1 MASVRLLNS
10 SDLYSSPHHL
20 NGSYHGASNERSRTP
35 QNGLEVIETSHAVR
49 LQQEKPHLVS
59 LGGGRL
65 STSVTIHPL
74 PEGKTR
80 IGRSDAPVAQDI
92 VVQGPGVEPEHCYIQ
107 NESGKVTLHPLA
119 HVISID
125 GMAVTE
131 PSRLHQGCMICIG
144 RSNFFRFNH
153 PEEAQSL
160 KKEALPNS
168 RLPPISNS
176 FRPVTEPPGRFVG
189 NPVGA
194 PSPSSFDLDNSV
206 DFVEKVSK
214 FEFLAHNRSPPV
226 ASSESPRWFVR
237 DGIRVAAS
245 PPSRACEQPPSVR
258 GGPPASKPVAVAR
271 FTPTPPL
278 SSSGPKSPKS
288 PRVSAL
294 SGRASPLVA
303 GGRCTPTS
311 PRLGHRVASHEDI
324 RACEVELAQQHR
336 RAVAERLRDQEQE
349 RQERQR
355 LEEILSLCAEYERKV
370 HASAVPKGDKKLQRS
385 PPSSDSGTE
394 DVTTPPGSGSES
406 SSAPDDTSKTSE
418 SSSGSTNGCAA
429 QANDDG
435 GPALLHRNDTVI
447 RRPSGGKQLPERP
460 SDTTI
465 VKPVPVPAT
474 ARPVPAPRTQQ
485 GSFGEALPPR
495 SPESK
500 VAPPAGEATTV
511 VISGSSPPFGPTLVH
526 HPNRIKTNGSLAPTE
541 LDGKRAGRLL
551 ADGSVLSD
559 GMLAVAPKKV
569 NVTSSEDELTNIL
582 GGGGGGGG
590 SSLSSPLSEGTVAA
604 ATGAAEKAPVPSLAY
619 PQSPR
624 TRIRT
629 VASLERSPEVFE
641 NPHAWK
647 ELAASLHGAGGA
659 GKALTPPPATG
670 GMPPS
675 LDDLGPLKDLPQQH
689 SLPRK
694 LPERGGS
701 LNIRKASEESSR
713 VPLRR
718 ARSTSDDVSLL
729 RRQREDSFQQI
740 AKLKKDMFSLEARA
754 NEGMRELELEH
765 ALLTG
770 ELTDAQACQ
779 KSDFAILEEIQEE
792 ERRLGKQADLDRE
805 QEQLQLEVSRGRIE
819 QWEQLTRELREVL
832 EEEEEEGGGASLPRR
847 RPELE
852 ERYRRELEGLDGER
866 RAFEDLEFRQLERQ
880 ARREEEREALAAR
893 ADRVRQNLRDRQL
906 RIRELLEQQKTVQ
919 MQIEQERSSS
929 DIEKKLVQ
937 TQLQQEQR
945 RLELLDQQLRNA
957 TRTPQH
963 ISLDSSDD
971 SSSSETEM
979 DTSFKLGRQSPWNQ
993 NLLLQVPDIAVNR
1006 LSGNDSSFT
1015 GVESESS
1022 SIISSSDLPNESVSS
1037 SSDDRSRPT
1046 SEHVTQGIAQVH
1058 QHERNLQL
1066 NAEDR
1071 SVLVSRSGDDAI
1083 HHEIRRRE
1091 KQKAQRPLTRYLPV
1105 RGAECDLRQ
1114 HVESAGH
1121 QVELCPHVQLTS
1133 SSCRGYLHKLGGK
1146 WRSWKKRWFVFDRNR
1161 RALIYFSDKTEA
1173 KLKGGVP
1180 FQAIEEV
1187 YVDHLHSVKSPN
1199 PRVTF
1204 CVKTYERTFH
1214 LMAPTAEAMRIW
1226 VDVIFTGA
1234 EGYLEFLS
1242 EADMAPAARSR
1253 HKFKD

>member
-20 NGSYHGASNERSRTP
+20 NGSYHGAAPNERSRTP
-35 QNGLEVIETSHAVR
+35 KNDLEVIETSHAVR

-80 IGRSDAPVAQDI
+80 IGRNDAPVLQDI
-92 VVQGPGVEPEHCYIQ
+92 VVHGPAVEAEHCYIQ
-107 NESGKVTLHPLA
+107 NESGKVTLHPLGK
-119 HVISID
+119 VISID
-125 GMAVTE
+125 GMAITE

-153 PEEAQSL
+153 PEEAESL
-160 KKEALPNS
+160 KKDPLPNA
-168 RLPPISNS
+168 RLPPMSNS
-176 FRPVTEPPGRFVG
+176 FRPVTEPPVRFVG
-189 NPVGA
+189 NPGA
-194 PSPSSFDLDNSV
+194 PSTASFDMDNSV

-237 DGIRVAAS
+237 DGIRVSAS
-245 PPSRACEQPPSVR
+245 PPSRACEQSPSLRGPPSK
-258 GGPPASKPVAVAR
+258 PAPR

-278 SSSGPKSPKS
+278 SSSPKSPKS

-324 RACEVELAQQHR
+324 RACEVELTQQHR

-370 HASAVPKGDKKLQRS
+370 QAAGPKDKKLQRS

-394 DVTTPPGSGSES
+394 DVTSPPGSGSES

-418 SSSGSTNGCAA
+418 SSSGSGVSAE
-429 QANDDG
+429 DDKPG
-435 GPALLHRNDTVI
+435 LQRNDTVI
-447 RRPSGGKQLPERP
+447 RRPGGKQLPECP
-460 SDTTI
+460 TV
-465 VKPVPVPAT
+465 VKPVPVLA
-474 ARPVPAPRTQQ
+474 ARPVPAPRSQ
-485 GSFGEALPPR
+485 SSLSEAVHKSPECKALPP
-495 SPESK
+495 PPP
-500 VAPPAGEATTV
+500 PPAEEMVTV
-511 VISGSSPPFGPTLVH
+511 GAVAISGTGTSPPGPVLVH
-526 HPNRIKTNGSLAPTE
+526 HQNRIKTNGSLAPTE
-541 LDGKRAGRLL
+541 VDGKRVNRML
-551 ADGSVLSD
+551 ADGNVLLD
-559 GMLAVAPKKV
+559 GMLTVAPKKV
-569 NVTSSEDELTNIL
+569 NVTSSEDELSNIL
-582 GGGGGGGG
+582 GGGGSRGLSNHAG
-590 SSLSSPLSEGTVAA
+590 SGLSSPRSDGTALA
-604 ATGAAEKAPVPSLAY
+604 GEKTPVPALAY

-629 VASLERSPEVFE
+629 VATLERSPEVFE
-641 NPHAWK
+641 NPLAWK
-647 ELAASLHGAGGA
+647 ELASAHG
-659 GKALTPPPATG
+659 GKALTPPATIV
-670 GMPPS
+670 PPIFE
-675 LDDLGPLKDLPQQH
+675 DIPVLKDLPQQH

-701 LNIRKASEESSR
+701 LNIRKASEESR

-718 ARSTSDDVSLL
+718 VRSSSDDISLL
-729 RRQREDSFQQI
+729 KRQREDSFQQI
-740 AKLKKDMFSLEARA
+740 AKLKKDMFTLEARA

-792 ERRLGKQADLDRE
+792 ERRLSQQADLDRE

-819 QWEQLTRELREVL
+819 QWEQLTQELHEVL
-832 EEEEEEGGGASLPRR
+832 EEAASLSR

-880 ARREEEREALAAR
+880 ARREEEREALVAR

-929 DIEKKLVQ
+929 EIEKKLVQ

-971 SSSSETEM
+971 SSSSDTEM
-979 DTSFKLGRQSPWNQ
+979 GSTLKIGSQSSWNK
-993 NLLLQVPDIAVNR
+993 NILLQVPDATVNR
-1006 LSGNDSSFT
+1006 LSGNESSFT
-1015 GVESESS
+1015 GIESESS

-1066 NAEDR
+1066 NSDDR
-1071 SVLVSRSGDDAI
+1071 SGLVSRSGDDAI

-1161 RALIYFSDKTEA
+1161 RALVYFSDKSES

-1242 EADMAPAARSR
+1242 EADIAPASRSR

>member
-80 IGRSDAPVAQDI
+80 IGRNDAPVAQDI

-582 GGGGGGGG
+582 GGGGGGG
-590 SSLSSPLSEGTVAA
+590 A
-604 ATGAAEKAPVPSLAY
+604 
-619 PQSPR
+619 
-624 TRIRT
+624 
-629 VASLERSPEVFE
+629 
-641 NPHAWK
+641 
-647 ELAASLHGAGGA
+647 
-659 GKALTPPPATG
+659 
-670 GMPPS
+670 
-675 LDDLGPLKDLPQQH
+675 
-689 SLPRK
+689 
-694 LPERGGS
+694 
-701 LNIRKASEESSR
+701 
-713 VPLRR
+713 
-718 ARSTSDDVSLL
+718 
-729 RRQREDSFQQI
+729 
-740 AKLKKDMFSLEARA
+740 
-754 NEGMRELELEH
+754 
-765 ALLTG
+765 
-770 ELTDAQACQ
+770 DAQACQ

>member
-10 SDLYSSPHHL
+10 SDLYSSPIHL
-20 NGSYHGASNERSRTP
+20 NGSYHGTGSNERSRTP
-35 QNGLEVIETSHAVR
+35 KNGLEVIETSHSVR

-80 IGRSDAPVAQDI
+80 IGRNDAAMPQDI
-92 VVQGPGVEPEHCYIQ
+92 VVQGPAVEAEHCYIQ
-107 NESGKVTLHPLA
+107 NESGKVTLHPLGNM
-119 HVISID
+119 ISID

-144 RSNFFRFNH
+144 RSNFFRFNN
-153 PEEAQSL
+153 PEEAENL
-160 KKEALPNS
+160 KKDTLPNA

-176 FRPVTEPPGRFVG
+176 FRPVTEPPGRFMN
-189 NPVGA
+189 NPGG
-194 PSPSSFDLDNSV
+194 PSPASFDIDNSV

-237 DGIRVAAS
+237 DGIRVSAS
-245 PPSRACEQPPSVR
+245 PPSRVCEQSPSLR
-258 GGPPASKPVAVAR
+258 GPSSKPAPR

-278 SSSGPKSPKS
+278 SSSPKSPKS

-370 HASAVPKGDKKLQRS
+370 HASGAKDKKLQRS

-394 DVTTPPGSGSES
+394 DVTSPPGSGSES

-418 SSSGSTNGCAA
+418 SSSGSGVSAE
-429 QANDDG
+429 DDKPG
-435 GPALLHRNDTVI
+435 LQRNDTVI
-447 RRPSGGKQLPERP
+447 RRPSGKQLPERP
-460 SDTTI
+460 DV
-465 VKPVPVPAT
+465 VKPVPVLAT
-474 ARPVPAPRTQQ
+474 RPVPAPRSQ
-485 GSFGEALPPR
+485 SSLSEAMPK

-500 VAPPAGEATTV
+500 APPPPPPPPPTEEVVTV
-511 VISGSSPPFGPTLVH
+511 GAVAISGTGTSPPVPALVH
-526 HPNRIKTNGSLAPTE
+526 HQNRIKTNGSLAPTE
-541 LDGKRAGRLL
+541 VDGKRVNRMLV
-551 ADGSVLSD
+551 DGNVLSD
-559 GMLAVAPKKV
+559 GMLSVAPKKV
-569 NVTSSEDELTNIL
+569 NVTSSEDELSNIL
-582 GGGGGGGG
+582 GGGGPRVLSNHAG
-590 SSLSSPLSEGTVAA
+590 SGLSSPRSDGITLASEKT
-604 ATGAAEKAPVPSLAY
+604 PVPVLAY

-629 VASLERSPEVFE
+629 VATLERSPEVFE
-641 NPHAWK
+641 NPLAWK
-647 ELAASLHGAGGA
+647 ELASAHG
-659 GKALTPPPATG
+659 GKALTPPATIG
-670 GMPPS
+670 PPI
-675 LDDLGPLKDLPQQH
+675 LDDIPVLKDLPQQH

-701 LNIRKASEESSR
+701 LNIRKAVEESR

-718 ARSTSDDVSLL
+718 VRSSSDDIGLL
-729 RRQREDSFQQI
+729 KRQREDSFQQI
-740 AKLKKDMFSLEARA
+740 AKLKKDLFALEARS

-792 ERRLGKQADLDRE
+792 ERRLSQQADLDRE

-832 EEEEEEGGGASLPRR
+832 EEAGSLSR

-880 ARREEEREALAAR
+880 ARREEEREALVAR

-929 DIEKKLVQ
+929 EIEKKLVQ

-971 SSSSETEM
+971 SSSSDTEIGSTLKM
-979 DTSFKLGRQSPWNQ
+979 GSQSPWNQ
-993 NLLLQVPDIAVNR
+993 NLLLQVPDATVNR
-1006 LSGNDSSFT
+1006 LSGNESSFT
-1015 GVESESS
+1015 GIESESS

-1066 NAEDR
+1066 NSEDR
-1071 SVLVSRSGDDAI
+1071 SGLVSRSGDDAI

-1161 RALIYFSDKTEA
+1161 RALMYFSDKTET

-1242 EADMAPAARSR
+1242 EADIAPASRSR

>member
-20 NGSYHGASNERSRTP
+20 NGSYHGTASNERSRTP
-35 QNGLEVIETSHAVR
+35 KNGLEVIETSHAVR

-80 IGRSDAPVAQDI
+80 IGRNNAPVPQDI
-92 VVQGPGVEPEHCYIQ
+92 VVQGPGVEAEHCYIQ
-107 NESGKVTLHPLA
+107 NESGKVTLHPMKNM
-119 HVISID
+119 ISID

-153 PEEAQSL
+153 PEEAQNL
-160 KKEALPNS
+160 KKEALPNM
-168 RLPPISNS
+168 RPVSNS
-176 FRPVTEPPGRFVG
+176 FRPVTEPPSRFAGTPGVPTPG
-189 NPVGA
+189 T
-194 PSPSSFDLDNSV
+194 FDVDNSV

-237 DGIRVAAS
+237 DGIRVSAS
-245 PPSRACEQPPSVR
+245 PPSRACEQSPSLRGPPSK
-258 GGPPASKPVAVAR
+258 PAPR

-278 SSSGPKSPKS
+278 SSSPKSPKS

-370 HASAVPKGDKKLQRS
+370 QAAGPKEKKLQRS

-394 DVTTPPGSGSES
+394 DVTSPPGSGSES

-418 SSSGSTNGCAA
+418 SSSGSSGSVEDEKPGL
-429 QANDDG
+429 Q
-435 GPALLHRNDTVI
+435 RNDTVI
-447 RRPSGGKQLPERP
+447 RRTKQLPECP
-460 SDTTI
+460 DV
-465 VKPVPVPAT
+465 VKPIPILA
-474 ARPVPAPRTQQ
+474 ARPVPAPRTQ
-485 GSFGEALPPR
+485 SSLSEVAPK

-500 VAPPAGEATTV
+500 APPPAPPPPPED
-511 VISGSSPPFGPTLVH
+511 VIAAAAAVLSSGTSPPGLALVH
-526 HPNRIKTNGSLAPTE
+526 HPNRIKTNGSLAPADS
-541 LDGKRAGRLL
+541 DGKRAGRLL
-551 ADGSVLSD
+551 VDGNILSD
-559 GMLAVAPKKV
+559 GMLTVAPKKV

-582 GGGGGGGG
+582 GGGG
-590 SSLSSPLSEGTVAA
+590 SSLSSPRSDGT
-604 ATGAAEKAPVPSLAY
+604 TIIGEKTPVPALAY

-629 VASLERSPEVFE
+629 VATLERSPEVFE
-641 NPHAWK
+641 NQHAWK
-647 ELAASLHGAGGA
+647 ELAAAQV
-659 GKALTPPPATG
+659 GKALTPPAASSV
-670 GMPPS
+670 PPT
-675 LDDLGPLKDLPQQH
+675 LDDVPPLKDLPQQH

-701 LNIRKASEESSR
+701 LNIRKASEESR

-718 ARSTSDDVSLL
+718 ARSSSDDASLL
-729 RRQREDSFQQI
+729 RRQREESFQQI
-740 AKLKKDMFSLEARA
+740 AKLKKDLFTLEARA

-770 ELTDAQACQ
+770 ELNDAQACQ
-779 KSDFAILEEIQEE
+779 KSDFSILEEIQQE
-792 ERRLGKQADLDRE
+792 ERRLSTQADLDRE
-805 QEQLQLEVSRGRIE
+805 QEHLQLEVSRGRIQ
-819 QWEQLTRELREVL
+819 QWEQLTQELREVL
-832 EEEEEEGGGASLPRR
+832 EEGPPSLAR

-880 ARREEEREALAAR
+880 ARREEEREALMAR

-929 DIEKKLVQ
+929 EIEKKLVQ

-971 SSSSETEM
+971 SSSSDTEM
-979 DTSFKLGRQSPWNQ
+979 GSTLKIGSQSPWNQ
-993 NLLLQVPDIAVNR
+993 NLLLQVPDATVNR
-1006 LSGNDSSFT
+1006 LSGNESSFT
-1015 GVESESS
+1015 GIESESS

-1066 NAEDR
+1066 NSEDR

-1121 QVELCPHVQLTS
+1121 QVELCPHVQITS

-1161 RALIYFSDKTEA
+1161 RALIYFSDKTET

-1234 EGYLEFLS
+1234 EGYLEFLT
-1242 EADMAPAARSR
+1242 EADVAPATRSR

>member
-20 NGSYHGASNERSRTP
+20 NGSYHGTASNERSRTP
-35 QNGLEVIETSHAVR
+35 KNDLEVIETSHAVR

-80 IGRSDAPVAQDI
+80 IGRNDAPVLQDI
-92 VVQGPGVEPEHCYIQ
+92 VVHGPAVEAEHCYIQ
-107 NESGKVTLHPLA
+107 NESGKVTLHPLGKL
-119 HVISID
+119 ISID
-125 GMAVTE
+125 GMAITE

-153 PEEAQSL
+153 PEEAECL
-160 KKEALPNS
+160 KKDPLPNA
-168 RLPPISNS
+168 RLPPMSNS
-176 FRPVTEPPGRFVG
+176 FRPVTEPPVRFVG
-189 NPVGA
+189 NPGA
-194 PSPSSFDLDNSV
+194 PSPASFDMDNSV

-237 DGIRVAAS
+237 DGIRVSAS
-245 PPSRACEQPPSVR
+245 PPSRACEQSPSLRGPPSK
-258 GGPPASKPVAVAR
+258 PAPR

-278 SSSGPKSPKS
+278 SSSPKSPKS

-324 RACEVELAQQHR
+324 RACEVELTQQHR

-370 HASAVPKGDKKLQRS
+370 QAAGPKDKKLQRS

-394 DVTTPPGSGSES
+394 DVTSPPGSGSES

-418 SSSGSTNGCAA
+418 SSSGSGVSAE
-429 QANDDG
+429 DDKPG
-435 GPALLHRNDTVI
+435 LQRNDTVI
-447 RRPSGGKQLPERP
+447 RRPGGKQLPECP
-460 SDTTI
+460 TV
-465 VKPVPVPAT
+465 VKPVPVLA
-474 ARPVPAPRTQQ
+474 ARPVPAPRSQ
-485 GSFGEALPPR
+485 SSLSEAVHKSPECKALPP
-495 SPESK
+495 PPP
-500 VAPPAGEATTV
+500 PPAEEGVTV
-511 VISGSSPPFGPTLVH
+511 GAAAISGIGTSPPGPVLVH
-526 HPNRIKTNGSLAPTE
+526 HQNRIKTNGSLAPTE
-541 LDGKRAGRLL
+541 VDGKRVNRML
-551 ADGSVLSD
+551 ADGNVLSD

-569 NVTSSEDELTNIL
+569 NVTSSEDELSNIL
-582 GGGGGGGG
+582 GGGGSRGLSNHAG
-590 SSLSSPLSEGTVAA
+590 SGLSSPRSDGTALA
-604 ATGAAEKAPVPSLAY
+604 GEKTPVPALAY

-629 VASLERSPEVFE
+629 VATLERSPEVFE
-641 NPHAWK
+641 NPLAWK
-647 ELAASLHGAGGA
+647 ELASAHG
-659 GKALTPPPATG
+659 GKALTPPATIV
-670 GMPPS
+670 PPIFE
-675 LDDLGPLKDLPQQH
+675 DIPVLKDLPQQH

-701 LNIRKASEESSR
+701 LNIRKASEESR

-718 ARSTSDDVSLL
+718 VRSSSDDISLL
-729 RRQREDSFQQI
+729 KRQREDSFQQI
-740 AKLKKDMFSLEARA
+740 AKLKKDMFTLEARA

-792 ERRLGKQADLDRE
+792 ERRLSQQADLDRE

-819 QWEQLTRELREVL
+819 QWEQLTQELHEVL
-832 EEEEEEGGGASLPRR
+832 EEAGSLSR

-880 ARREEEREALAAR
+880 ARREEEREALVAR

-929 DIEKKLVQ
+929 EIEKKLVQ

-971 SSSSETEM
+971 SSSSDTEM
-979 DTSFKLGRQSPWNQ
+979 GSTLKIGSQSSWNK
-993 NLLLQVPDIAVNR
+993 NILLQVPDATVNR
-1006 LSGNDSSFT
+1006 LSGNESSFT
-1015 GVESESS
+1015 GIESESS

-1066 NAEDR
+1066 NSDDR
-1071 SVLVSRSGDDAI
+1071 SGLVSRSGDDAI

-1161 RALIYFSDKTEA
+1161 RALVYFSDKSES

-1242 EADMAPAARSR
+1242 EADIAPASRSR

>member
-20 NGSYHGASNERSRTP
+20 NGSYHGTASNERSRTP
-35 QNGLEVIETSHAVR
+35 KNDLEVIETSHAVR

-80 IGRSDAPVAQDI
+80 IGRNDAPVLQDI
-92 VVQGPGVEPEHCYIQ
+92 VVHGPAVEAEHCYIQ
-107 NESGKVTLHPLA
+107 NESGKVTLHPLGK
-119 HVISID
+119 VISID
-125 GMAVTE
+125 GMAITE

-153 PEEAQSL
+153 PEEAESL
-160 KKEALPNS
+160 KKDPLPNA
-168 RLPPISNS
+168 RLPPMSNS
-176 FRPVTEPPGRFVG
+176 FRPVTEPPVRFVG
-189 NPVGA
+189 NPGA
-194 PSPSSFDLDNSV
+194 PSPASFDMDNSV

-214 FEFLAHNRSPPV
+214 FEFLTHNRSPPV

-237 DGIRVAAS
+237 DGIRVSAS
-245 PPSRACEQPPSVR
+245 PPSRACEQSPSLRGPPSK
-258 GGPPASKPVAVAR
+258 PAPR

-278 SSSGPKSPKS
+278 SSSPKSPKS

-324 RACEVELAQQHR
+324 RACEVELTQQHR

-370 HASAVPKGDKKLQRS
+370 QAAGPKDKKLQRS

-394 DVTTPPGSGSES
+394 DVTSPPGSGSES

-418 SSSGSTNGCAA
+418 SSSGSGVSA
-429 QANDDG
+429 DDDKPG
-435 GPALLHRNDTVI
+435 LQRNDTVI
-447 RRPSGGKQLPERP
+447 RRPSGKQLPECP
-460 SDTTI
+460 TV
-465 VKPVPVPAT
+465 VKPVPVLA
-474 ARPVPAPRTQQ
+474 ARPVPAPRSQ
-485 GSFGEALPPR
+485 SSLSEAVHKSPECKALPP
-495 SPESK
+495 PPP
-500 VAPPAGEATTV
+500 PPAEEVVTV
-511 VISGSSPPFGPTLVH
+511 GAVAISGTGTSPPGPVLVH
-526 HPNRIKTNGSLAPTE
+526 HQNRIKTNGSLAPTE
-541 LDGKRAGRLL
+541 VDGKRVNRML
-551 ADGSVLSD
+551 ADGNVLSD
-559 GMLAVAPKKV
+559 GMLTVAPKKV
-569 NVTSSEDELTNIL
+569 NVTSSEDELSNIL
-582 GGGGGGGG
+582 GGGGSG
-590 SSLSSPLSEGTVAA
+590 LSSPRSDGTALA
-604 ATGAAEKAPVPSLAY
+604 GEKTPVPALAY

-629 VASLERSPEVFE
+629 VATLERSPEVFE
-641 NPHAWK
+641 NPLAWK
-647 ELAASLHGAGGA
+647 ELASAHG
-659 GKALTPPPATG
+659 GKALTPPATIV
-670 GMPPS
+670 PPIFE
-675 LDDLGPLKDLPQQH
+675 DIPVLKDLPQQH

-701 LNIRKASEESSR
+701 LNIRKASEESR

-718 ARSTSDDVSLL
+718 VRSSSDDISLL
-729 RRQREDSFQQI
+729 KRQREDSFQQI
-740 AKLKKDMFSLEARA
+740 AKLKKDMFTLEARA

-792 ERRLGKQADLDRE
+792 ERRLSQQADLDRE

-819 QWEQLTRELREVL
+819 QWEQLTQELHEVL
-832 EEEEEEGGGASLPRR
+832 EEAGSLSR

-880 ARREEEREALAAR
+880 ARREEEREALVAR

-929 DIEKKLVQ
+929 EIEKKLVQ

-971 SSSSETEM
+971 SSSSDTEM
-979 DTSFKLGRQSPWNQ
+979 GSTLKIGSQSSWNK
-993 NLLLQVPDIAVNR
+993 NILLQVPDATVNR
-1006 LSGNDSSFT
+1006 LSGNESSFT
-1015 GVESESS
+1015 GIESESS

-1066 NAEDR
+1066 NSDDR
-1071 SVLVSRSGDDAI
+1071 SGLVSRSGDDAI

-1161 RALIYFSDKTEA
+1161 RALVYFSDKSES

-1242 EADMAPAARSR
+1242 EADIAPASRSR

>member
-20 NGSYHGASNERSRTP
+20 NGSYHGNASNERSRTP
-35 QNGLEVIETSHAVR
+35 KNGLEVIETSHAVR

-80 IGRSDAPVAQDI
+80 IGRNDAPVLQDI
-92 VVQGPGVEPEHCYIQ
+92 VVHGPAVEAEHCYIQ
-107 NESGKVTLHPLA
+107 NESGKVTLHPLGKM
-119 HVISID
+119 ISID
-125 GMAVTE
+125 GMTITE

-153 PEEAQSL
+153 PEEAESL
-160 KKEALPNS
+160 KKDPLPNA
-168 RLPPISNS
+168 RLPPMSNS

-189 NPVGA
+189 NPGA
-194 PSPSSFDLDNSV
+194 PSPASFDMDNSV

-237 DGIRVAAS
+237 DGIRVSAS
-245 PPSRACEQPPSVR
+245 PPSRACEQSPSLRGPPSK
-258 GGPPASKPVAVAR
+258 PAPR

-278 SSSGPKSPKS
+278 SSSPKSPKS

-370 HASAVPKGDKKLQRS
+370 QATGPKDKKLQRS

-394 DVTTPPGSGSES
+394 DVTSPPGSGSES

-418 SSSGSTNGCAA
+418 SSSGSGVLAE
-429 QANDDG
+429 DDKPG
-435 GPALLHRNDTVI
+435 LQRNDTVI
-447 RRPSGGKQLPERP
+447 RRPGGKQLPERP
-460 SDTTI
+460 NV
-465 VKPVPVPAT
+465 VKPVPVLA
-474 ARPVPAPRTQQ
+474 ARPVPAPRSQ
-485 GSFGEALPPR
+485 SSLSEAVPK

-500 VAPPAGEATTV
+500 ALPPPPPPPAEEVVTV
-511 VISGSSPPFGPTLVH
+511 GAVAISGTGASPPGPVLVH
-526 HPNRIKTNGSLAPTE
+526 HQNRIKTNGSLAPTE
-541 LDGKRAGRLL
+541 VDGKRVNRML
-551 ADGSVLSD
+551 ADGNVLSD

-569 NVTSSEDELTNIL
+569 NVTSSEDELSNIL
-582 GGGGGGGG
+582 GGGGPRGLSNHAG
-590 SSLSSPLSEGTVAA
+590 SSLSSPRSDGTTLA
-604 ATGAAEKAPVPSLAY
+604 GEKTPVPALAY

-629 VASLERSPEVFE
+629 VATLERSPEVFE
-641 NPHAWK
+641 NPLAWK
-647 ELAASLHGAGGA
+647 ELASAHG
-659 GKALTPPPATG
+659 GKALTPPATIV
-670 GMPPS
+670 PPIFE
-675 LDDLGPLKDLPQQH
+675 DIPVLKDLPQQH

-701 LNIRKASEESSR
+701 LNIRKASEESR

-718 ARSTSDDVSLL
+718 VRSSSDDISLL
-729 RRQREDSFQQI
+729 KRQREDSFQQI
-740 AKLKKDMFSLEARA
+740 AKLKKDMFTLEARA

-792 ERRLGKQADLDRE
+792 ERRLSQQAELDRE
-805 QEQLQLEVSRGRIE
+805 QEHLQLEVSRGRIE
-819 QWEQLTRELREVL
+819 QWEQLTQELREVL
-832 EEEEEEGGGASLPRR
+832 EEAGSLSR

-880 ARREEEREALAAR
+880 ARREEEREALVAR

-919 MQIEQERSSS
+919 MQIEQEQSSS
-929 DIEKKLVQ
+929 EIEKKLVQ

-971 SSSSETEM
+971 SSSSDTEM
-979 DTSFKLGRQSPWNQ
+979 GSTLKIGSQSPWNQ
-993 NLLLQVPDIAVNR
+993 NILLQVPDATVNR
-1006 LSGNDSSFT
+1006 LSGNESSFT
-1015 GVESESS
+1015 GIESESS
-1022 SIISSSDLPNESVSS
+1022 SIISSSDLPNESHEITKRSAEKLLEAVAAGSVS
-1037 SSDDRSRPT
+1037 DVGETDEEDNTLEFTIWTRPVEAAN
-1046 SEHVTQGIAQVH
+1046 SEEQDLIVEEMGKD
-1058 QHERNLQL
+1058 
-1066 NAEDR
+1066 EDTMP
-1071 SVLVSRSGDDAI
+1071 DDAC
-1083 HHEIRRRE
+1083 
-1091 KQKAQRPLTRYLPV
+1091 TSV
-1105 RGAECDLRQ
+1105 R
-1114 HVESAGH
+1114 
-1121 QVELCPHVQLTS
+1121 
-1133 SSCRGYLHKLGGK
+1133 
-1146 WRSWKKRWFVFDRNR
+1146 
-1161 RALIYFSDKTEA
+1161 
-1173 KLKGGVP
+1173 
-1180 FQAIEEV
+1180 
-1187 YVDHLHSVKSPN
+1187 
-1199 PRVTF
+1199 
-1204 CVKTYERTFH
+1204 
-1214 LMAPTAEAMRIW
+1214 
-1226 VDVIFTGA
+1226 
-1234 EGYLEFLS
+1234 
-1242 EADMAPAARSR
+1242 
-1253 HKFKD
+1253 

>member
-74 PEGKTR
+74 PEGTMR
-80 IGRSDAPVAQDI
+80 PVAQDI

-406 SSAPDDTSKTSE
+406 SSAPDDTSKTS
-418 SSSGSTNGCAA
+418 
-429 QANDDG
+429 D
-435 GPALLHRNDTVI
+435 
-447 RRPSGGKQLPERP
+447 KQLPERP

-500 VAPPAGEATTV
+500 ATTV

-569 NVTSSEDELTNIL
+569 NVT
-582 GGGGGGGG
+582 
-590 SSLSSPLSEGTVAA
+590 LSSPLSEGMVAA
-604 ATGAAEKAPVPSLAY
+604 ATGAAEKAP
-619 PQSPR
+619 
-624 TRIRT
+624 
-629 VASLERSPEVFE
+629 VFE

-670 GMPPS
+670 GMLPS

-880 ARREEEREALAAR
+880 ARREEERRGPCGACRPRAPEPAR
-893 ADRVRQNLRDRQL
+893 P
-906 RIRELLEQQKTVQ
+906 TGH
-919 MQIEQERSSS
+919 
-929 DIEKKLVQ
+929 LVQ
-937 TQLQQEQR
+937 TW
-945 RLELLDQQLRNA
+945 
-957 TRTPQH
+957 
-963 ISLDSSDD
+963 
-971 SSSSETEM
+971 ETEPLEPEPLA
-979 DTSFKLGRQSPWNQ
+979 TGPRH
-993 NLLLQVPDIAVNR
+993 AVNR

-1022 SIISSSDLPNESVSS
+1022 SIISSSDLPNESALRGGSS
-1037 SSDDRSRPT
+1037 SQNEDSGSLKRLLERKIAPDEAAASWTSVRGMVELPSRD
-1046 SEHVTQGIAQVH
+1046 EMK
-1058 QHERNLQL
+1058 E
-1066 NAEDR
+1066 
-1071 SVLVSRSGDDAI
+1071 RSGRPGRDALCLVLRNIADDVAI
-1083 HHEIRRRE
+1083 EVHLVAKPTYKRQLV
-1091 KQKAQRPLTRYLPV
+1091 KKAQIKAWLTFPGEGSAVPDGER
-1105 RGAECDLRQ
+1105 RQ
-1114 HVESAGH
+1114 PEARTV
-1121 QVELCPHVQLTS
+1121 
-1133 SSCRGYLHKLGGK
+1133 
-1146 WRSWKKRWFVFDRNR
+1146 KKAVTVAIARKTGLAFR
-1161 RALIYFSDKTEA
+1161 RT
-1173 KLKGGVP
+1173 
-1180 FQAIEEV
+1180 
-1187 YVDHLHSVKSPN
+1187 
-1199 PRVTF
+1199 
-1204 CVKTYERTFH
+1204 
-1214 LMAPTAEAMRIW
+1214 
-1226 VDVIFTGA
+1226 
-1234 EGYLEFLS
+1234 
-1242 EADMAPAARSR
+1242 
-1253 HKFKD
+1253 

>member
-20 NGSYHGASNERSRTP
+20 NGSYHGNASNERSRTP
-35 QNGLEVIETSHAVR
+35 KNGLEVIETSHAVR

-80 IGRSDAPVAQDI
+80 IGRNDAPVLQDI
-92 VVQGPGVEPEHCYIQ
+92 VVHGPAVEAEHCYIQ
-107 NESGKVTLHPLA
+107 NESGKVTLHPLGKM
-119 HVISID
+119 ISID
-125 GMAVTE
+125 GMTITE

-153 PEEAQSL
+153 PEEAESL
-160 KKEALPNS
+160 KKDPLPNA
-168 RLPPISNS
+168 RLPPMSNS

-189 NPVGA
+189 NPGA
-194 PSPSSFDLDNSV
+194 PSPASFDMDNSV

-237 DGIRVAAS
+237 DGIRVSAS
-245 PPSRACEQPPSVR
+245 PPSRACEQSPSLRGPPSK
-258 GGPPASKPVAVAR
+258 PAPR

-278 SSSGPKSPKS
+278 SSSPKSPKS

-370 HASAVPKGDKKLQRS
+370 QATGPKDKKLQRS

-394 DVTTPPGSGSES
+394 DVTSPPGSGSES

-418 SSSGSTNGCAA
+418 SSSGSGVLAE
-429 QANDDG
+429 DDKPG
-435 GPALLHRNDTVI
+435 LQRNDTVI
-447 RRPSGGKQLPERP
+447 RRPGGKQLPERP
-460 SDTTI
+460 NV
-465 VKPVPVPAT
+465 VKPVPVLA
-474 ARPVPAPRTQQ
+474 ARPVPAPRSQ
-485 GSFGEALPPR
+485 SSLSEAVPK

-500 VAPPAGEATTV
+500 ALPPPPPPPAEEVVTV
-511 VISGSSPPFGPTLVH
+511 GAVAISGTGASPPGPVLVH
-526 HPNRIKTNGSLAPTE
+526 HQNRIKTNGSLAPTE
-541 LDGKRAGRLL
+541 VDGKRVNRML
-551 ADGSVLSD
+551 ADGNVLSD

-569 NVTSSEDELTNIL
+569 NVTSSEDELSNIL
-582 GGGGGGGG
+582 GGGG
-590 SSLSSPLSEGTVAA
+590 SSLSSPRSDGTTLA
-604 ATGAAEKAPVPSLAY
+604 GEKTPVPALAY

-629 VASLERSPEVFE
+629 VATLERSPEVFE
-641 NPHAWK
+641 NPLAWK
-647 ELAASLHGAGGA
+647 ELASAHG
-659 GKALTPPPATG
+659 GKALTPPATIV
-670 GMPPS
+670 PPIFE
-675 LDDLGPLKDLPQQH
+675 DIPVLKDLPQQH

-701 LNIRKASEESSR
+701 LNIRKASEESR

-718 ARSTSDDVSLL
+718 VRSSSDDISLL
-729 RRQREDSFQQI
+729 KRQREDSFQQI
-740 AKLKKDMFSLEARA
+740 AKLKKDMFTLEARA

-792 ERRLGKQADLDRE
+792 ERRLSQQAELDRE
-805 QEQLQLEVSRGRIE
+805 QEHLQLEVSRGRIE
-819 QWEQLTRELREVL
+819 QWEQLTQELREVL
-832 EEEEEEGGGASLPRR
+832 EEAGSLSR

-880 ARREEEREALAAR
+880 ARREEEREALVAR

-919 MQIEQERSSS
+919 MQIEQEQSSS
-929 DIEKKLVQ
+929 EIEKKLVQ

-971 SSSSETEM
+971 SSSSDTEM
-979 DTSFKLGRQSPWNQ
+979 GSTLKIGSQSPWNQ
-993 NLLLQVPDIAVNR
+993 NILLQVPDATVNR
-1006 LSGNDSSFT
+1006 LSGNESSFT
-1015 GVESESS
+1015 GIESESS

-1066 NAEDR
+1066 NSEDR
-1071 SVLVSRSGDDAI
+1071 SGLVSRSGDDAI

-1133 SSCRGYLHKLGGK
+1133 TSCRGYLHKLGGK

-1161 RALIYFSDKTEA
+1161 RALMYFSDKSES

-1242 EADMAPAARSR
+1242 EPDIAPASRSR

>member
-20 NGSYHGASNERSRTP
+20 NGSYHGAAPNERSRTP
-35 QNGLEVIETSHAVR
+35 KNDLEVIETSHAVR

-80 IGRSDAPVAQDI
+80 IGRNDAPVLQDI
-92 VVQGPGVEPEHCYIQ
+92 VVHGPAVEAEHCYIQ
-107 NESGKVTLHPLA
+107 NESGKVTLHPLGK
-119 HVISID
+119 VISID
-125 GMAVTE
+125 GMAITE

-153 PEEAQSL
+153 PEEAESL
-160 KKEALPNS
+160 KKDPLPNA
-168 RLPPISNS
+168 RLPPMSNS
-176 FRPVTEPPGRFVG
+176 FRPVTEPPVRFVG
-189 NPVGA
+189 NPGA
-194 PSPSSFDLDNSV
+194 PSTASFDMDNSV

-237 DGIRVAAS
+237 DGIRVSAS
-245 PPSRACEQPPSVR
+245 PPSRACEQSPSLRGPPSK
-258 GGPPASKPVAVAR
+258 PAPR

-278 SSSGPKSPKS
+278 SSSPKSPKS

-324 RACEVELAQQHR
+324 RACEVELTQQHR

-370 HASAVPKGDKKLQRS
+370 QAAGPKDKKLQRS

-394 DVTTPPGSGSES
+394 DVTSPPGSGSES

-418 SSSGSTNGCAA
+418 SSSGSGVSAE
-429 QANDDG
+429 DDKPG
-435 GPALLHRNDTVI
+435 LQRNDTVI
-447 RRPSGGKQLPERP
+447 RRPGGKQLPECP
-460 SDTTI
+460 TV
-465 VKPVPVPAT
+465 VKPVPVLA
-474 ARPVPAPRTQQ
+474 ARPVPAPRSQ
-485 GSFGEALPPR
+485 SSLSEAVHKSPECKALPP
-495 SPESK
+495 PPP
-500 VAPPAGEATTV
+500 PPAEEMVTV
-511 VISGSSPPFGPTLVH
+511 GAVAISGTGTSPPGPVLVH
-526 HPNRIKTNGSLAPTE
+526 HQNRIKTNGSLAPTE
-541 LDGKRAGRLL
+541 VDGKRVNRML
-551 ADGSVLSD
+551 ADGNVLLD
-559 GMLAVAPKKV
+559 GMLTVAPKKV
-569 NVTSSEDELTNIL
+569 NVTSSEDELSNIL
-582 GGGGGGGG
+582 GGGGSG
-590 SSLSSPLSEGTVAA
+590 LSSPRSDGTALA
-604 ATGAAEKAPVPSLAY
+604 GEKTPVPALAY

-629 VASLERSPEVFE
+629 VATLERSPEVFE
-641 NPHAWK
+641 NPLAWK
-647 ELAASLHGAGGA
+647 ELASAHG
-659 GKALTPPPATG
+659 GKALTPPATIV
-670 GMPPS
+670 PPIFE
-675 LDDLGPLKDLPQQH
+675 DIPVLKDLPQQH

-701 LNIRKASEESSR
+701 LNIRKASEESR

-718 ARSTSDDVSLL
+718 VRSSSDDISLL
-729 RRQREDSFQQI
+729 KRQREDSFQQI
-740 AKLKKDMFSLEARA
+740 AKLKKDMFTLEARA

-792 ERRLGKQADLDRE
+792 ERRLSQQADLDRE

-819 QWEQLTRELREVL
+819 QWEQLTQELHEVL
-832 EEEEEEGGGASLPRR
+832 EEAASLSR

-880 ARREEEREALAAR
+880 ARREEEREALVAR

-929 DIEKKLVQ
+929 EIEKKLVQ

-971 SSSSETEM
+971 SSSSDTEM
-979 DTSFKLGRQSPWNQ
+979 GSTLKIGSQSSWNK
-993 NLLLQVPDIAVNR
+993 NILLQVPDATVNR
-1006 LSGNDSSFT
+1006 LSGNESSFT
-1015 GVESESS
+1015 GIESESS

-1066 NAEDR
+1066 NSDDR
-1071 SVLVSRSGDDAI
+1071 SGLVSRSGDDAI

-1161 RALIYFSDKTEA
+1161 RALVYFSDKSES

-1242 EADMAPAARSR
+1242 EADIAPASRSR

>member
-20 NGSYHGASNERSRTP
+20 NGSYHGAAPNERSRTP
-35 QNGLEVIETSHAVR
+35 KNDLEVIETSHAVR

-80 IGRSDAPVAQDI
+80 IGRNDAPVLQDI
-92 VVQGPGVEPEHCYIQ
+92 VVHGPAVEAEHCYIQ
-107 NESGKVTLHPLA
+107 NESGKVTLHPLGK
-119 HVISID
+119 VISID
-125 GMAVTE
+125 GMAITE

-153 PEEAQSL
+153 PEEAESL
-160 KKEALPNS
+160 KKDPLPNA
-168 RLPPISNS
+168 RLPPMSNS
-176 FRPVTEPPGRFVG
+176 FRPVTEPPVRFVG
-189 NPVGA
+189 NPGA
-194 PSPSSFDLDNSV
+194 PSTASFDMDNSV

-237 DGIRVAAS
+237 DGIRVSAS
-245 PPSRACEQPPSVR
+245 PPSRACEQSPSLRGPPSK
-258 GGPPASKPVAVAR
+258 PAPR

-278 SSSGPKSPKS
+278 SSSPKSPKS

-324 RACEVELAQQHR
+324 RACEVELTQQHR

-370 HASAVPKGDKKLQRS
+370 QAAGPKDKKLQRS

-394 DVTTPPGSGSES
+394 DVTSPPGSGSES

-418 SSSGSTNGCAA
+418 SSSGSGVSAE
-429 QANDDG
+429 DDKPG
-435 GPALLHRNDTVI
+435 LQRNDTVI
-447 RRPSGGKQLPERP
+447 RRPGGKQLPECP
-460 SDTTI
+460 TV
-465 VKPVPVPAT
+465 VKPVPVLA
-474 ARPVPAPRTQQ
+474 ARPVPAPRSQ
-485 GSFGEALPPR
+485 SSLSEAVHKSPECKALPP
-495 SPESK
+495 PPP
-500 VAPPAGEATTV
+500 PPAEEMVTV
-511 VISGSSPPFGPTLVH
+511 GAVAISGTGTSPPGPVLVH
-526 HPNRIKTNGSLAPTE
+526 HQNRIKTNGSLAPTE
-541 LDGKRAGRLL
+541 VDGKRVNRML
-551 ADGSVLSD
+551 ADGNVLLD
-559 GMLAVAPKKV
+559 GMLTVAPKKV
-569 NVTSSEDELTNIL
+569 NVTSSEDELSNIL
-582 GGGGGGGG
+582 GGGGSRGLSNHAG
-590 SSLSSPLSEGTVAA
+590 SGLSSPRSDGTALA
-604 ATGAAEKAPVPSLAY
+604 GEKTPVPALAY

-629 VASLERSPEVFE
+629 VATLERSPEVFE
-641 NPHAWK
+641 NPLAWK
-647 ELAASLHGAGGA
+647 ELASAHG
-659 GKALTPPPATG
+659 GKALTPPATIV
-670 GMPPS
+670 PPIFE
-675 LDDLGPLKDLPQQH
+675 DIPVLKDLPQQH

-701 LNIRKASEESSR
+701 LNIRKASEESR

-718 ARSTSDDVSLL
+718 VRSSSDDISLL
-729 RRQREDSFQQI
+729 KRQREDSFQQI
-740 AKLKKDMFSLEARA
+740 AKLKKDMFTLEARA

-792 ERRLGKQADLDRE
+792 ERRLSQQADLDRE

-819 QWEQLTRELREVL
+819 QWEQLTQELHEVL
-832 EEEEEEGGGASLPRR
+832 EEAASLSR

-880 ARREEEREALAAR
+880 ARREEEREALVAR

-929 DIEKKLVQ
+929 EIEKKLVQ

-971 SSSSETEM
+971 SSSSDTEM
-979 DTSFKLGRQSPWNQ
+979 GSTLKIGSQSSWNK
-993 NLLLQVPDIAVNR
+993 NILLQVPDATVNR
-1006 LSGNDSSFT
+1006 LSGNESSFT
-1015 GVESESS
+1015 GIESESS

-1046 SEHVTQGIAQVH
+1046 SEHVTQGIAQ
-1058 QHERNLQL
+1058 
-1066 NAEDR
+1066 
-1071 SVLVSRSGDDAI
+1071 SS
-1083 HHEIRRRE
+1083 
-1091 KQKAQRPLTRYLPV
+1091 
-1105 RGAECDLRQ
+1105 
-1114 HVESAGH
+1114 SAGSEVWLH
-1121 QVELCPHVQLTS
+1121 WIVLYQPSVHATGKLQV
-1133 SSCRGYLHKLGGK
+1133 
-1146 WRSWKKRWFVFDRNR
+1146 
-1161 RALIYFSDKTEA
+1161 
-1173 KLKGGVP
+1173 
-1180 FQAIEEV
+1180 
-1187 YVDHLHSVKSPN
+1187 
-1199 PRVTF
+1199 
-1204 CVKTYERTFH
+1204 
-1214 LMAPTAEAMRIW
+1214 
-1226 VDVIFTGA
+1226 
-1234 EGYLEFLS
+1234 
-1242 EADMAPAARSR
+1242 
-1253 HKFKD
+1253 

>member
-80 IGRSDAPVAQDI
+80 IGRNDAPMPQDI

-168 RLPPISNS
+168 RLAPISNS

-189 NPVGA
+189 NPGA
-194 PSPSSFDLDNSV
+194 PSPSTFDLDNSV

-214 FEFLAHNRSPPV
+214 FEFLTHNRSPPV
-226 ASSESPRWFVR
+226 TSSESPRWFVR
-237 DGIRVAAS
+237 DGIRVSAS
-245 PPSRACEQPPSVR
+245 PPSRACEQSPSLR
-258 GGPPASKPVAVAR
+258 GPASKPVAVAR

-278 SSSGPKSPKS
+278 SSSPKSPKS

-370 HASAVPKGDKKLQRS
+370 HASAGAKDKKLQRS

-418 SSSGSTNGCAA
+418 SSSGSGSTNGCATA
-429 QANDDG
+429 QDDDG
-435 GPALLHRNDTVI
+435 PPLLQRNDTVI

-460 SDTTI
+460 SNSV

-485 GSFGEALPPR
+485 GSLGEGLPPR

-500 VAPPAGEATTV
+500 TAPPLGEAATV
-511 VISGSSPPFGPTLVH
+511 AVSGTSPPFGPPTLVH

-582 GGGGGGGG
+582 GGGGGGG
-590 SSLSSPLSEGTVAA
+590 SSLSSPLSENTAA
-604 ATGAAEKAPVPSLAY
+604 ASAEKAPVPSLAY

-647 ELAASLHGAGGA
+647 ELAASSVSIHGGGGGG
-659 GKALTPPPATG
+659 GKALTPPAASG
-670 GMPPS
+670 PPS
-675 LDDLGPLKDLPQQH
+675 LDDLGPLRDLPQQH

-701 LNIRKASEESSR
+701 LNIRKASEESR

-740 AKLKKDMFSLEARA
+740 SKLKKDMFSLEARA

-779 KSDFAILEEIQEE
+779 KSDFAVLEEIQEE

-832 EEEEEEGGGASLPRR
+832 EEGPSLSR

-880 ARREEEREALAAR
+880 ARREEEREALVAR

-963 ISLDSSDD
+963 VSLDSSDD

-979 DTSFKLGRQSPWNQ
+979 DTTFKLGRQSPWNQ
-993 NLLLQVPDIAVNR
+993 NLLLQVPDMAVNR

-1121 QVELCPHVQLTS
+1121 QVELCPHVQLTA

-1161 RALIYFSDKTEA
+1161 RALVYFSDKTEA